1 MAVTQQ
7 WWRPGSFFFRE
18 GAPLLDIFAGLLA
31 EKEVGEEEE
40 EDILMRLQNLI
51 IAKGSIKVAKSG

>member
-7 WWRPGSFFFRE
+7 WWRPESFFFRE
-18 GAPLLDIFAGLLA
+18 GAPLLDIFAGLLV
-31 EKEVGEEEE
+31 EKEVGEEE

-51 IAKGSIKVAKSG
+51 IAKGSIKIAKSG